1 MKISKIL
8 TPQVRTFLYGTIAA
22 LLSVATVQG
31 WVSDDLAK
39 SISDNLPTII
49 GAVGSI
55 IAAANVTQ
63 KPKAPAVDTPVVADR
78 IINVTT
84 APQGP
89 TEAVATNVA
98 TSGTAVEPATP
109 AS

>member
-1 MKISKIL
+1 MKITKIL

-49 GAVGSI
+49 GALGSI

-63 KPKAPAVDTPVVADR
+63 KPKVEVAEVIAPVVSTQLPIAADR
-78 IINVTT
+78 VD
-84 APQGP
+84 
-89 TEAVATNVA
+89 NVA
-98 TSGTAVEPATP
+98 PMIGLPQAAAVEEPITK
-109 AS
+109 

>member
-49 GAVGSI
+49 GALGSI

-63 KPKAPAVDTPVVADR
+63 KPKAVETAPVVADR
-78 IINVTT
+78 IDAVAVPI
-84 APQGP
+84 QGP
-89 TEAVATNVA
+89 TESVATNIA
-98 TSGTAVEPATP
+98 TSGAAVAIP

>member
-1 MKISKIL
+1 MKLDKVL

-39 SISDNLPTII
+39 SITDNLPTII
-49 GAVGSI
+49 GALGSI
-55 IAAANVTQ
+55 IAAANVQQ
-63 KPKAPAVDTPVVADR
+63 KPAASATVVAPVVPDR
-78 IINVTT
+78 VDV

-89 TEAVATNVA
+89 TEAIVNDVAANGAA
-98 TSGTAVEPATP
+98 TEAK
-109 AS
+109 

>member
-49 GAVGSI
+49 GALGSI

-63 KPKAPAVDTPVVADR
+63 KPKVETPAVAVAPAVPDR
-78 IINVTT
+78 VESVTE

-89 TEAVATNVA
+89 TDALVSNPATNGAA
-98 TSGTAVEPATP
+98 TEVK
-109 AS
+109 

>member
-31 WVSDDLAK
+31 WVSNDLAK

-49 GAVGSI
+49 GAIGSI

-63 KPKAPAVDTPVVADR
+63 KPKVEEPVAAPVVPVKVLDQP
-78 IINVTT
+78 VTH
-84 APQGP
+84 
-89 TEAVATNVA
+89 VAQV
-98 TSGTAVEPATP
+98 GAVEEAI
-109 AS
+109 

>member
-31 WVSDDLAK
+31 WVSNDLAK

-49 GAVGSI
+49 GALGSI

-63 KPKAPAVDTPVVADR
+63 KPKVEVVAPVVPDR
-78 IINVTT
+78 VESVIE

-89 TEAVATNVA
+89 TEALVSNPATNGAA
-98 TSGTAVEPATP
+98 TEVK
-109 AS
+109 